1 MPINR
6 THQRYLDLLFDRAGA
21 ERYPSHHLLQR
32 IEEDIA
38 DRETAERYV
47 DMLLNEA
54 ERHRYPSFHM
64 LDRAERV
71 MKLIA
76 AADILEA
83 GDRARQEMRQ
93 ERRQQEQ
100 QQEQDQT

>member
-1 MPINR
+1 VPVNR
-6 THQRYLDLLFDRAGA
+6 IHQRYMDLLFDRASM

-32 IEEDIA
+32 IEEDIT

-47 DMLLNEA
+47 DMLMSEA
-54 ERHRYPSFHM
+54 ERHRFPSFHM
-64 LDRAERV
+64 VDRAARV

-83 GDRARQEMRQ
+83 AEQ
-93 ERRQQEQ
+93 ERQRER
-100 QQEQDQT
+100 EGQDQQRQD

>member
-1 MPINR
+1 VPINR
-6 THQRYLDLLFDRAGA
+6 VHQRYLDLLFDRASM

-32 IEEDIA
+32 IEEDIT

-47 DMLLNEA
+47 DMLLSEA

-71 MKLIA
+71 MKFVA
-76 AADILEA
+76 AADIL
-83 GDRARQEMRQ
+83 D
-93 ERRQQEQ
+93 QQEQ
-100 QQEQDQT
+100 PQDQQRQG

>member
-1 MPINR
+1 MAVNR
-6 THQRYLDLLFDRAGA
+6 IHQRYMDLLFDRAEM

-32 IEEDIA
+32 IEEDIT

-47 DMLLNEA
+47 DMLMSEA
-54 ERHRYPSFHM
+54 ERHRFPSFHM
-64 LDRAERV
+64 IDRAARI

-83 GDRARQEMRQ
+83 AEQ
-93 ERRQQEQ
+93 ERQREREEQEQQEQ
-100 QQEQDQT
+100 QRQD

>member
-6 THQRYLDLLFDRAGA
+6 THQRYLDLLFDRAST
-21 ERYPSHHLLQR
+21 ERFPSHHMLQR
-32 IEEDIA
+32 IEADIT

-47 DMLLNEA
+47 DMLLREA

-64 LDRAERV
+64 IDRAERI

-83 GDRARQEMRQ
+83 GDRPRQ
-93 ERRQQEQ
+93 ERQEDERQN
-100 QQEQDQT
+100 

>member
-1 MPINR
+1 VPINR
-6 THQRYLDLLFDRAGA
+6 THQRYMDLLFSRASA

-47 DMLLNEA
+47 DMLLAEA
-54 ERHRYPSFHM
+54 ERQRFFSFHM
-64 LDRAERV
+64 IDRAERI

-76 AADILEA
+76 AADIFA
-83 GDRARQEMRQ
+83 AADR
-93 ERRQQEQ
+93 EREQSQQRQQ
-100 QQEQDQT
+100 QD

>member
-1 MPINR
+1 VREEHRVPINR
-6 THQRYLDLLFDRAGA
+6 THQRYLDLLFSRASA

-47 DMLLNEA
+47 DMILAEA
-54 ERHRYPSFHM
+54 ERQRFPSFHM
-64 LDRAERV
+64 IDRAERV

-76 AADILEA
+76 AADIFAAAE
-83 GDRARQEMRQ
+83 Q
-93 ERRQQEQ
+93 ERERGQQRQRQQQ
-100 QQEQDQT
+100 G

>member
-6 THQRYLDLLFDRAGA
+6 MHQRYLDLLFDRAA
-21 ERYPSHHLLQR
+21 TERYPSHHLLQR

-47 DMLLNEA
+47 DMILDEA

-64 LDRAERV
+64 IDRAQRV

-76 AADILEA
+76 AADIFEA
-83 GDRARQEMRQ
+83 ADRARQQ
-93 ERRQQEQ
+93 RQQERQ
-100 QQEQDQT
+100 

>member
-6 THQRYLDLLFDRAGA
+6 THQRYLNLLFDRAA
-21 ERYPSHHLLQR
+21 TERYPSHHLLQR
-32 IEEDIA
+32 IEEDIT

-47 DMLLNEA
+47 DMILSEA

-83 GDRARQEMRQ
+83 GDRARQEWQQ
-93 ERRQQEQ
+93 ER
-100 QQEQDQT
+100 QQEQDQN

>member
-6 THQRYLDLLFDRAGA
+6 AHQRYLDLLFDRAA
-21 ERYPSHHLLQR
+21 TERYPSHHLLQR
-32 IEEDIA
+32 IEEDIT
-38 DRETAERYV
+38 DRETAERYI
-47 DMLLNEA
+47 DMLLSEA

-71 MKLIA
+71 MKLVS

-83 GDRARQEMRQ
+83 RDRARQQ
-93 ERRQQEQ
+93 RQQEQ
-100 QQEQDQT
+100 QEQN